1 MVSIDD
7 DVEAKSS
14 SVSNVEQESKDE
26 HRQRDGSSPDTP
38 SIHISTRSLL
48 YQRVIG
54 QFGHGLVEDLMRR
67 KPHYIS
73 DWTEVWNMKI
83 LSSTLFIFFTSVAPS
98 ITFALYMSES
108 TKGELGA
115 IEILLAT
122 GITGVLM
129 SVCSGQPLVIV
140 GVTGPITILTA
151 SIYELSQSLHVK
163 FIPFYA
169 WAQIWAAFFHLFLA
183 AANACDLVCVVTRF
197 SCETFGILIAIIYIY
212 TGLEGI
218 SKFLAEDGSEI
229 EFASALLQLI
239 LAFGTVLVAIF
250 LGHAKSWTV
259 FNDRVRT
266 LISDYAATFAVLF
279 FTVVPYLT
287 GNRLEEPVPTLYIP
301 REFATTSGRP
311 WLVDF
316 TDISVAGAFAAI
328 IPGIIITILF
338 FFDHNVSSLIAQS
351 NDMKLTKGHAFHWD
365 FFTLGLGVIATA
377 VLGLPPTN
385 GLIPQAPLHTKSLS
399 ERRRVY
405 IPSSTVIISKSKY
418 SSVSDNEDLHVGSTT
433 SGKWSGKFEVVKVH
447 EQRMTNLLQSVMC
460 TIVAIQPFSI
470 ALRKIPTSVL
480 YGLFLYLGIS
490 SFEDNQFALRIKM
503 FFMESDAYLENA
515 HDPDDEYSFAQI
527 LPWAV
532 IAKFTWIQF
541 FACIIIFGITFT
553 PAGVIFP
560 VLIAFLVILRLWV
573 FPKVFTRKEL
583 DILDV
588 NIVGNAAVLGDSTR
602 IDDCKEISSE
612 CRQANDS
619 DMFVEKHAGIIVVR
633 MDDKSENRLEEIPE
647 IEDNEIEGKQC
658 QGHTTD

>member
-1 MVSIDD
+1 MDEVSTGQNAAQSRSNGIGN
-7 DVEAKSS
+7 E
-14 SVSNVEQESKDE
+14 VSTWVQFKK
-26 HRQRDGSSPDTP
+26 
-38 SIHISTRSLL
+38 
-48 YQRVIG
+48 RVVNE
-54 QFGHGLVEDLMRR
+54 FGHGIVEDLQRR
-67 KPHYIS
+67 RQHYRS
-73 DWTEVWNMKI
+73 DWTDVLNMKI

-108 TKGELGA
+108 TNGQLGA

-129 SVCSGQPLVIV
+129 SIFAGQPLVIV
-140 GVTGPITILTA
+140 GVTGPVAILTA
-151 SIYELSQSLHVK
+151 SIFDLSQSLKVK

-169 WAQIWAAFFHLFLA
+169 WAQLWAAFFHLLLA
-183 AANACDLVCVVTRF
+183 AMNACDLVRFVTRF

-218 SKFLAEDGSEI
+218 SQFLSADGGET

-239 LAFGTVLVAIF
+239 LALGTVFVAIF
-250 LGHAKSWTV
+250 LGHAKSWTI
-259 FNDRVRT
+259 FTDNVRT
-266 LISDYAATFAVLF
+266 LVSDYAATFAVLF

-287 GNRLEEPVPTLYIP
+287 GHRLDDKVPTLYVP
-301 REFATTSGRP
+301 HDFATTSGRP

-316 TDISVAGAFAAI
+316 TDISVEGVFAAI

-399 ERRRVY
+399 EKRRVF
-405 IPSSTVIISKSKY
+405 I
-418 SSVSDNEDLHVGSTT
+418 STT
-433 SGKWSGKFEVVKVH
+433 VPNGIVDSSLPSSGKWSGKFEVVKVH
-447 EQRMTNLLQSVMC
+447 EQRLTNLLQSVLC

-490 SFEDNQFALRIKM
+490 SFEDNQFALRMKM
-503 FFMESDAYLENA
+503 FFMETDAYLENA
-515 HDPDDEYSFAQI
+515 SDPDDEYSFAAKM
-527 LPWAV
+527 PWSV

-553 PAGVIFP
+553 TAGVIFP
-560 VLIAFLVILRLWV
+560 VLIAFLVILRLFV
-573 FPKVFTRKEL
+573 FPKIFTVKEL
-583 DILDV
+583 DGLDT
-588 NIVGNAAVLGDSTR
+588 NIVGKSDDSKR
-602 IDDCKEISSE
+602 
-612 CRQANDS
+612 
-619 DMFVEKHAGIIVVR
+619 
-633 MDDKSENRLEEIPE
+633 E
-647 IEDNEIEGKQC
+647 IEVFQSKEDVISDELNQNEENLRRRVEPDEECVDRLVENNFIDRTVIVELAEIEYGSLKN
-658 QGHTTD
+658 D